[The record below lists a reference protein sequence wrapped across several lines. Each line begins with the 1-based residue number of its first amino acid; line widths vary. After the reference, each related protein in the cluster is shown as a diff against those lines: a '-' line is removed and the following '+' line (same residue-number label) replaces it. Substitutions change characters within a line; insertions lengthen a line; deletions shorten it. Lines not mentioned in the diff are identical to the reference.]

1 MPKIAPHGTRRMP
14 RTQTTV
20 DRGHDRGFAQINER
34 QFSAEKRKN
43 TFFFFSVLNFQP
55 TGKLRPSSTHI
66 SVQLVTGRKPKK
78 LTLGI

>member
-43 TFFFFSVLNFQP
+43 TFFFFS
-55 TGKLRPSSTHI
+55 S
-66 SVQLVTGRKPKK
+66 
-78 LTLGI
+78 